1 MSKNDSSIKEEG
13 LIIVYTGNGKGKT
26 TAALGLCVRA
36 AGHGNKIGIIQF
48 IKSDWEYGE
57 LKGLKQLSPEIDVQ
71 TMGAGCIGIMGDN
84 KPLEEHKKSAGKA
97 LNAAIRAIE
106 SNKYDILI
114 FDEINVAISLGLI
127 KMDQVLELLKNK
139 QAHLNIVFTGR
150 NAPDELIEA
159 ADLVTEM
166 KEIKHPFQKGIP
178 ARKGIDF

>member
-1 MSKNDSSIKEEG
+1 MQNDFSKKENG
-13 LIIVYTGNGKGKT
+13 FIIVYTGNGKGKT

-36 AGHGNKIGIIQF
+36 VGHGNKVGIIQF

-57 LKGLKQLSPEIDVQ
+57 LIGLKQLSPEIDIQ
-71 TMGAGCIGIMGDN
+71 TLGVGCIGIMGDD
-84 KPLEEHKKSAGKA
+84 KPMEEHKEAASQAFD
-97 LNAAIRAIE
+97 AAIKVAK

-114 FDEINVAISLGLI
+114 LDEINVAVSLGLI
-127 KMDQVLELLKNK
+127 SVSQVLELLKNK
-139 QAHLNIVFTGR
+139 PVYLNVVLTGR